1 MRKILIVDDE
11 EKIREVLVSYLEK
24 EGYATLEAANGTE
37 ALKLFNEEAPDLVI
51 LDLMLPDVSGETVC
65 QRIRGQSPVPILMLT
80 AKISEGSRI
89 EGFALGAD
97 DYVIKPFSPREVVAR
112 LKAILRRSHQDL
124 LASRISYRDGELMID
139 TDRKEV
145 LIRGEAVSLTPAEFK
160 LLLILARHPD
170 RSFSREELIEKAFGV
185 GLCLGGVRND
195 LFVCCHIHHGHA
207 LSFVLVFKRDSVAQ
221 SASDQFKPSLRTGLD
236 SIDCVDVG
244 GHDHLGRSDQFLC
257 RPKDCCPFD

>member
-1 MRKILIVDDE
+1 MVESLSLQGRFCEKLIRSTQCKKRDGESEMRKILIVDDE

-139 TDRKEV
+139 TNRKEV
-145 LIRGEAVSLTPAEFK
+145 FIRGEAVSLTPAEFK

-170 RSFSREELIEKAFGV
+170 RSFSREELIEKAFGMSYM
-185 GLCLGGVRND
+185 GDDRIID
-195 LFVCCHIHHGHA
+195 QHIKNLRQKIEPNPKKPQYIITVYG
-207 LSFVLVFKRDSVAQ
+207 FGYRF
-221 SASDQFKPSLRTGLD
+221 ASKG
-236 SIDCVDVG
+236 
-244 GHDHLGRSDQFLC
+244 
-257 RPKDCCPFD
+257 